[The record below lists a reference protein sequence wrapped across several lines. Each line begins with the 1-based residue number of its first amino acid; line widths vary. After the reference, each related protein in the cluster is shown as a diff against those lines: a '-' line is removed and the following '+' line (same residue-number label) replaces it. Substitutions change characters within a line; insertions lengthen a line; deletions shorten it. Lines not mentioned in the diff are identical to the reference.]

1 MMLMSDNG
9 RASGRFGE
17 IIRFAVTGGVCFIIE
32 FLLLRLLRDGCGMH
46 TLPAET
52 IAFLTSTAV
61 NFLLC
66 LKWVFSGAKEKGPAQ
81 KIAFLITS
89 VIGLGLNLLLMALFG
104 RMFGED
110 QVIAALFGFEF
121 KMYMLSKVIATVIV
135 MIWNYFT
142 KRRILVAAKRFA
154 GPGAG
159 DSE

>member
-1 MMLMSDNG
+1 MMNDKG

-17 IIRFAVTGGVCFIIE
+17 IIRFAVTGGVCFVIE
-32 FLLLRLLRDGCGMH
+32 FLLLKLLRDGCGMH
-46 TLPAET
+46 TLVAET

-66 LKWVFSGAKEKGPAQ
+66 LRWVFSGAEEKGPAQ

-104 RMFGED
+104 RLFGED
-110 QVIAALFGFEF
+110 RVIFVLFGFGF

-142 KRRILVAAKRFA
+142 KRYILVAAKRFA
-154 GPGAG
+154 GPGKG